1 MINLQ
6 AITLIYGPHATG
18 KTTLCLQLARD
29 LARTKEK
36 VIFIDTEKSFSL
48 ERFEQ
53 LAKLDYQELL
63 DYIMILPIKN
73 FDEQIKKIQEL
84 ESLKNISLIII
95 DSLTYYYRKEL
106 PDDVKANNA
115 KMILLLR
122 SLKHVCKDI
131 PIILTGQVYQKIDQ
145 VDHVEPVGSDLIK
158 RFCEHIIELKINPRR
173 MLTRKPQENIKLFT
187 INDEGITFC

>member
-1 MINLQ
+1 
-6 AITLIYGPHATG
+6 
-18 KTTLCLQLARD
+18 
-29 LARTKEK
+29 
-36 VIFIDTEKSFSL
+36 
-48 ERFEQ
+48 
-53 LAKLDYQELL
+53 
-63 DYIMILPIKN
+63 
-73 FDEQIKKIQEL
+73 
-84 ESLKNISLIII
+84 
-95 DSLTYYYRKEL
+95 
-106 PDDVKANNA
+106 
-115 KMILLLR
+115 MILLLR